1 MVSLGDKKFQNG
13 KIYFIGNFIDDEIYI
28 GSSCQP
34 LQKRF
39 QQHKDSL
46 NTYKKN
52 RKLCVKMLEL
62 GVEHFYI
69 EEIEKYPCNDI
80 EELRKRERHYILE
93 RKPVLNTEIPLRTIK
108 EWREDNKEYIR
119 EVKKEYHLQNKEKFN
134 ERCKKWHQD
143 NKDTEEYKK
152 KRQEYREKNK
162 EDILK
167 KKREYHQ
174 KNKDKI
180 NEEKKQYYQE
190 NRERFLEKVKKYREE
205 NKEKIQAR
213 NKEVI
218 KCDCGKDYQRCQ
230 RSRHLKSTFHQDYL
244 NNINIENVSSTQEET
259 DNTEL
264 QKTNE
269 QTSKWK

>member
-52 RKLCVKMLEL
+52 RKLCVKILEL

-119 EVKKEYHLQNKEKFN
+119 EVKKEYHLQNKESLMKDVKN
-134 ERCKKWHQD
+134 GIKTTRTQKNTRKSGKNTERR
-143 NKDTEEYKK
+143 TK
-152 KRQEYREKNK
+152 KRY
-162 EDILK
+162 
-167 KKREYHQ
+167 
-174 KNKDKI
+174 
-180 NEEKKQYYQE
+180 
-190 NRERFLEKVKKYREE
+190 
-205 NKEKIQAR
+205 
-213 NKEVI
+213 
-218 KCDCGKDYQRCQ
+218 
-230 RSRHLKSTFHQDYL
+230 
-244 NNINIENVSSTQEET
+244 
-259 DNTEL
+259 
-264 QKTNE
+264 
-269 QTSKWK
+269 